1 MVRKIPPGKC
11 AFDHNRSLPDSE
23 TAGRVMAAIGRRV
36 TRLSDTELELHES
49 KVQANM
55 AKKLREAGIFIRG

>member
-1 MVRKIPPGKC
+1 V
-11 AFDHNRSLPDSE
+11 
-23 TAGRVMAAIGRRV
+23 AAIGRKV